1 MLESILLLAG
11 MSILLIGS
19 PGPAAM
25 ALAAT
30 GAQHSWK
37 QGLPLVAGLICGV
50 QMTGL
55 LTSAGILALLNQWP
69 EARLMMQG
77 IGGAF
82 VLLMAFRMLAGGG
95 NRIGDQQGNLV
106 GQATFG
112 FRSGILMNILNPKAY
127 AVFML
132 LISNYLPP
140 MSSQWQSVIL
150 LGAVALLA
158 SVLVTSGWLMLGLW
172 LGRVINSPVGQQRL
186 RTLFA
191 GLMVIFVL
199 PMLLSIP
206 G

>member
-1 MLESILLLAG
+1 MLEPILLLAG

-37 QGLPLVAGLICGV
+37 QGLPLVAGLICGA
-50 QMTGL
+50 QLTGL
-55 LTSAGILALLNQWP
+55 LTSAGVLALLNRWP
-69 EARLMMQG
+69 EARLTMQAV
-77 IGGAF
+77 GGAF
-82 VLLMAFRMLAGGG
+82 VLLMALRMLSSG
-95 NRIGDQQGNLV
+95 NNLADRQED
-106 GQATFG
+106 GQMNQATFG

-140 MSSQWQSVIL
+140 MPSLWQSVL
-150 LGAVALLA
+150 LLEAVALLA
-158 SVLVTSGWLMLGLW
+158 SLLVTSGWLLLGLW
-172 LGRVINSPVGQQRL
+172 LGRLISSPAGQQRL
-186 RTLFA
+186 RGLFA
-191 GLMVIFVL
+191 GLMVVFVL

-206 G
+206 D

>member
-37 QGLPLVAGLICGV
+37 QGLPLVAGLICGA
-50 QMTGL
+50 QLTGL
-55 LTSAGILALLNQWP
+55 LTSAGVLALLNRWP
-69 EARLMMQG
+69 EARLTMQAV
-77 IGGAF
+77 GGTF
-82 VLLMAFRMLAGGG
+82 VLLMALRMLSGGTKV
-95 NRIGDQQGNLV
+95 IDDQGRSRT
-106 GQATFG
+106 TFG

-140 MSSQWQSVIL
+140 MPSPWQSVL
-150 LGAVALLA
+150 LLEAVALLA
-158 SVLVTSGWLMLGLW
+158 SLLVASGWLLLGLW
-172 LGRVINSPVGQQRL
+172 LGRMISSPIGQQRL
-186 RTLFA
+186 RALFA
-191 GLMVIFVL
+191 ALMVIFVL
-199 PMLLSIP
+199 PMLRSIP
-206 G
+206 D